1 MTAEIEK
8 ANTFVE
14 ILTSLVSVCKDV
26 GRELKEHILHIALF
40 FVLLS
45 GVFLYFP
52 LDILNLEFQKLS
64 REYWSLIFVSS
75 VILIITYGL
84 IHLFHSRNIFFSY
97 LQSKLLIYKLK
108 HLPKKE
114 KWILWFAYQV
124 KYCILYRDGFYSYTS
139 FRFNQCAT
147 PFLTSLYKKGIS
159 TQLTEGL
166 YYDISELNS
175 VIREYL
181 LLTEGKCLIPSTE
194 QEEREA
200 DAFLNEISNISDVLK
215 SIDEMRQ
222 NKFNFGS
229 EIVS

>member
-64 REYWSLIFVSS
+64 REYWSLMFVSS
-75 VILIITYGL
+75 VIVIITYVL

-97 LQSKLLIYKLK
+97 LQ
-108 HLPKKE
+108 
-114 KWILWFAYQV
+114 
-124 KYCILYRDGFYSYTS
+124 
-139 FRFNQCAT
+139 
-147 PFLTSLYKKGIS
+147 
-159 TQLTEGL
+159 
-166 YYDISELNS
+166 
-175 VIREYL
+175 
-181 LLTEGKCLIPSTE
+181 
-194 QEEREA
+194 
-200 DAFLNEISNISDVLK
+200 
-215 SIDEMRQ
+215 
-222 NKFNFGS
+222 
-229 EIVS
+229 

>member
-64 REYWSLIFVSS
+64 REYWSFIFVSS
-75 VILIITYGL
+75 VVVIITYGL
-84 IHLFHSRNIFFSY
+84 TQLFYLRNVFFRY
-97 LQSKLLIYKLK
+97 LQSKQLIYKLK

-114 KWILWFAYQV
+114 KWLLWFAYQV
-124 KYCILYRDGFYSYTS
+124 KYSSIYKEISYSSYS
-139 FRFNQCAT
+139 QIFRFNQYAT
-147 PFLTSLYKKGIS
+147 PFLTSLYKKGIF

-215 SIDEMRQ
+215 SIDEM
-222 NKFNFGS
+222 K
-229 EIVS
+229 

>member
-64 REYWSLIFVSS
+64 REYWSLMFVSS
-75 VILIITYGL
+75 VIVIITYVL

-124 KYCILYRDGFYSYTS
+124 KYCSLYRDGFYSYTS

-147 PFLTSLYKKGIS
+147 PFLTSLYKKRIF
-159 TQLTEGL
+159 TQLSEGL

-215 SIDEMRQ
+215 SIDEMKQ